1 MDASRGPRTQVSS
14 TPRRKDARA
23 ALAVEAGREVGRW
36 VELTGSRA
44 TIGRD
49 PQATVVLDDD
59 EVSRFH
65 AELRLGEDGWSV
77 LDLHSTNGT
86 RVNDQVVD
94 AARLEHGDRITIGGH
109 VLRFLLEVERTEH
122 VFRVQ

>member
-1 MDASRGPRTQVSS
+1 MDPKRGRKTQVSS
-14 TPRRKDARA
+14 PPRKRDTHA
-23 ALAVEAGREVGRW
+23 ALAVETGRDVGRW

-49 PQATVVLDDD
+49 PQATVVLEDD

-65 AELRLGEDGWSV
+65 AELRLGEDGWSI

-86 RVNDQVVD
+86 RVNDAVVD
-94 AARLEHGDRITIGGH
+94 ATRLEHGDRIAIGGH